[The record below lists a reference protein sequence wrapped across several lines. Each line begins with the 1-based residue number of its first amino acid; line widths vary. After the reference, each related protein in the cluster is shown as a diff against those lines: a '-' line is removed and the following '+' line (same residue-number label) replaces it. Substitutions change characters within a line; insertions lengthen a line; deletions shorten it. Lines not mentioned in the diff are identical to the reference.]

1 MAKIAIKSTAEKI
14 GLLEKLGF
22 GAFAMALDACTNF
35 VSTFLLFFLTDV
47 LGITPGLAG
56 SASLIGTVWDG
67 VNDPLV
73 GFISTNRRF
82 KNGEVARPYALWFA
96 VPTAVM
102 FVLTFTVMD
111 IPAHFAFTYFIT
123 VYLLYDLCRTFN
135 MIPSGSMTTLAARGV
150 NERISLNVFVSGGSG
165 IGVILATLGCWPL
178 INTLSGVA
186 EDGRLINPRYGFFW
200 GAVIVSCILIFGSL
214 LHYFTTRERIL
225 PEAGSE
231 QKVSLKEAI
240 VLLFGCRE
248 WIENTLFAL
257 FYNFSIAFVTSTIVY
272 YATYVL
278 GDSGAVTLI
287 MAAYIL
293 ATMISLPFVS
303 MIHKKIG
310 RKKTMILSAALL
322 MLSKAYFIFSPA
334 SMAAAVVNGLLVGI
348 GVAFSINA
356 INTNRAEIAD
366 IIGWRKGKRI
376 ENMISAINS
385 TVSKVGLALCS
396 FAIGMTLEINGYSS
410 ELAVQSQGTIS
421 AIEAFMGIVPML
433 TAALMLVVALRTR
446 IEDSVRIMNREK
458 EGK

>member
-1 MAKIAIKSTAEKI
+1 MAKIAIKSTTEKI

-111 IPAHFAFTYFIT
+111 IPAHFAFAYFIT

-178 INTLSGVA
+178 INTLSGVS

-200 GAVIVSCILIFGSL
+200 GAVIVSCILIL
-214 LHYFTTRERIL
+214 VRCCTTLQRVNASCPRRE
-225 PEAGSE
+225 
-231 QKVSLKEAI
+231 
-240 VLLFGCRE
+240 
-248 WIENTLFAL
+248 
-257 FYNFSIAFVTSTIVY
+257 
-272 YATYVL
+272 
-278 GDSGAVTLI
+278 
-287 MAAYIL
+287 
-293 ATMISLPFVS
+293 
-303 MIHKKIG
+303 
-310 RKKTMILSAALL
+310 
-322 MLSKAYFIFSPA
+322 
-334 SMAAAVVNGLLVGI
+334 
-348 GVAFSINA
+348 
-356 INTNRAEIAD
+356 
-366 IIGWRKGKRI
+366 
-376 ENMISAINS
+376 
-385 TVSKVGLALCS
+385 VSKR
-396 FAIGMTLEINGYSS
+396 
-410 ELAVQSQGTIS
+410 
-421 AIEAFMGIVPML
+421 
-433 TAALMLVVALRTR
+433 LV
-446 IEDSVRIMNREK
+446 
-458 EGK
+458 